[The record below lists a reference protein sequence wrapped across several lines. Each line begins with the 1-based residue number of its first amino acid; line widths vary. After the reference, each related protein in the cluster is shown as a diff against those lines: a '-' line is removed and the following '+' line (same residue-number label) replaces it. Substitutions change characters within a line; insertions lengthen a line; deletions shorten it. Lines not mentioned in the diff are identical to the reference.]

1 MSSSGGNRAIMAALG
16 ANLGIAASKFVAFA
30 FTGSSS
36 MLAEGVHSTADSA
49 NQVLLLVG
57 GKKSERAAT
66 AAHPFGYGRY
76 RYLYAFLVAI
86 VIFLLGGVF
95 ALYEGFEKV
104 LHPEHNESPA
114 WAFAVLGVAVVLES
128 FSLRTAV
135 HESAH
140 SKGDQS
146 WPQFIRHARAP
157 ELVVVILEDF
167 GALVGL
173 VFALLGVTL
182 AVTTD
187 NGVWDGVGTLAIG
200 ALLIAVGIVLFT
212 QTSQMLLGEGA
223 TPDQTRAIE
232 AALTG
237 QDGIDRVVHL
247 KTTHLSPDELLIAAK
262 ITFRADER
270 LGDVAAT
277 IDAAEER
284 VRAAVPLRCVIYLE
298 PDVDRAPAGWRRP
311 GPRSS
316 DRLRR

>member
-1 MSSSGGNRAIMAALG
+1 MSAMSSGGGNKAILAALG

-57 GKKSERAAT
+57 GRKAT
-66 AAHPFGYGRY
+66 RPASAAHPFGYGRY

-95 ALYEGFEKV
+95 ALYEGFHKV
-104 LHPEHNESPA
+104 QNPEHIESPV
-114 WAFAVLGVAVVLES
+114 WAFVVLGVAVVLES

-140 SKGDQS
+140 SRGDQS

-157 ELVVVILEDF
+157 ELIVVVLEDF

-173 VFALLGVTL
+173 VFALVGVTL
-182 AVTTD
+182 AVTTG

-200 ALLIAVGIVLFT
+200 ALLIAVGVVLFT

-223 TPDQTRAIE
+223 TPAQTRSIE
-232 AALTG
+232 AALVAG
-237 QDGIDRVVHL
+237 DGIERVVHL

-262 ITFRADER
+262 VAFDADDR

-284 VRAAVPLRCVIYLE
+284 VRAAVSLRCVIYLE
-298 PDVDRAPAGWRRP
+298 PDVDRAPAG
-311 GPRSS
+311 
-316 DRLRR
+316 

>member
-1 MSSSGGNRAIMAALG
+1 MSSGGGNKAILAALG
-16 ANLGIAASKFVAFA
+16 ANLGIAASKFVAFG

-36 MLAEGVHSTADSA
+36 LLAEGVHSTADSA

-57 GKKSERAAT
+57 GRKSTRPAT

-95 ALYEGFEKV
+95 AVYEGFHKV
-104 LHPEHNESPA
+104 RHPEHIESPV
-114 WAFAVLGVAVVLES
+114 WAFAVLGVSVVLES

-140 SKGDQS
+140 SRGDQS

-157 ELVVVILEDF
+157 ELIVVVLEDF

-173 VFALLGVTL
+173 AFALIGVTL
-182 AVTTD
+182 AVSTD

-200 ALLIAVGIVLFT
+200 SLLIAVGIVLFT

-223 TPDQTRAIE
+223 TPDQTRSIE
-232 AALTG
+232 AALTA
-237 QDGIDRVVHL
+237 QDGIHRVVHL
-247 KTTHLSPDELLIAAK
+247 RTTHLSPDHLLIAAK
-262 ITFRADER
+262 IAFDADAR

-284 VRAAVPLRCVIYLE
+284 VRAAIDLECVIYLE
-298 PDVDRAPAGWRRP
+298 PDVDRAPTG
-311 GPRSS
+311 
-316 DRLRR
+316 